1 MLSNDWTSEPELD
14 YAGRVCGC
22 PNCKRLAACA
32 ADILQ
37 AKRTFSRAYEALSD
51 TSVLRVS
58 SNRVRPE

>member
-1 MLSNDWTSEPELD
+1 MLSNDRTPEADLD

-51 TSVLRVS
+51 ASVLRVS
-58 SNRVRPE
+58 SKLVSPE